1 MATQRSVASSGLTT
15 QTTTARPGAV
25 GDPHVGLNLP
35 AGPAVPAPRVTE
47 DDGFEPTIV
56 RGRE

>member
-1 MATQRSVASSGLTT
+1 MARQHAVASSGLTT
-15 QTTTARPGAV
+15 QTTTARAGSVA
-25 GDPHVGLNLP
+25 DPHVGLNL
-35 AGPAVPAPRVTE
+35 PAVPAPRVTE